1 MLAGLMLWNLV
12 SPPKLRLILHLRLF
26 IFSELITLDT
36 KKFQRTLL
44 LSIKDILEMREL
56 FMLIS
61 FFQLL
66 VIWRNKLPMLTLMVD
81 LNKPE
86 KHFHHQDSP
95 KMTGWFLEH
104 SLKKLVHHSHMTPL
118 KSSEPELP
126 SFHHI

>member
-1 MLAGLMLWNLV
+1 MFFTTMLEELMLWNLV
-12 SPPKLRLILHLRLF
+12 LPLKLKQKLHLRLF

-81 LNKPE
+81 PNKPE
-86 KHFHHQDSP
+86 KLSHHQDSL
-95 KMTGWFLEH
+95 KMTGWFSELFQ
-104 SLKKLVHHSHMTPL
+104 KK
-118 KSSEPELP
+118 
-126 SFHHI
+126 